1 MSEKKRIELTRLQ
14 GIIAVASFVSGIVIA
29 AVCLFLVPPLGE
41 IASSAISIVSE
52 LLVLCGA
59 ILGVKAS
66 YDVKFRK
73 FEAELQDVIDNE
85 KKLNTQTDNE

>member
-1 MSEKKRIELTRLQ
+1 MTQKKKIELTRLQ
-14 GIIAVASFVSGIVIA
+14 GIIAVASFTSGVLIA
-29 AVCLFLVPPLGE
+29 AVCLFFIEPLGE
-41 IASSAISIVSE
+41 IASSAVSIVSE

-73 FEAELQDVIDNE
+73 FQAELDQVIENE
-85 KKLNTQTDNE
+85 NRNNA

>member
-1 MSEKKRIELTRLQ
+1 MSQRKKIELTRLQ
-14 GIIAVASFVSGIVIA
+14 GIIAVASFSSGVIIA
-29 AVCLFLVPPLGE
+29 SVCLFFIPPLGE
-41 IASSAISIVSE
+41 IASYAISIVSE

-73 FEAELQDVIDNE
+73 FEAELRDVREHEMQPNS
-85 KKLNTQTDNE
+85 

>member
-1 MSEKKRIELTRLQ
+1 MNHRKRIELTRLQ
-14 GIIAVASFVSGIVIA
+14 GSIAVASFTSGVLIA
-29 AVCLFLVPPLGE
+29 VVCIFFIPPLGE

-73 FEAELQDVIDNE
+73 FEAELQDMIDKE
-85 KKLNTQTDNE
+85 KQPTA

>member
-1 MSEKKRIELTRLQ
+1 MTGKKRIELTRLQ
-14 GIIAVASFVSGIVIA
+14 GIIAIASFTSGVVIA

-41 IASSAISIVSE
+41 IANSAISIVSE

-73 FEAELQDVIDNE
+73 FEAELQDMIENE
-85 KKLNTQTDNE
+85 KKLKP

>member
-1 MSEKKRIELTRLQ
+1 MTEKKRIELTKLQ
-14 GIIAVASFVSGIVIA
+14 GIIAIASFTTGVLIA
-29 AVCLFLVPPLGE
+29 AVCLFWIRPLGE
-41 IASSAISIVSE
+41 IANSAISIVSE

-73 FEAELQDVIDNE
+73 FEAELRDVMENE
-85 KKLNTQTDNE
+85 NKHTA

>member
-1 MSEKKRIELTRLQ
+1 MDQKKKIELTRLQ
-14 GIIAVASFVSGIVIA
+14 GIIAVASFTSGVLIA
-29 AVCLFLVPPLGE
+29 AVCLFFIEPLGE
-41 IASSAISIVSE
+41 IASSAVSIVSE

-73 FEAELQDVIDNE
+73 FQAELNQVIENE
-85 KKLNTQTDNE
+85 NRNNA

>member
-1 MSEKKRIELTRLQ
+1 MTEKRRIELTRLQ
-14 GIIAVASFVSGIVIA
+14 GIIAVASFTSGVVIA

-41 IASSAISIVSE
+41 IANSAISIVSE

-66 YDVKFRK
+66 YDTKFRK
-73 FEAELQDVIDNE
+73 FEAELHNVLEHENHP
-85 KKLNTQTDNE
+85 TT

>member
-1 MSEKKRIELTRLQ
+1 MDQKKKIELTRLQ
-14 GIIAVASFVSGIVIA
+14 GIIAVASFSSGVIIA
-29 AVCLFLVPPLGE
+29 AVCLFFIPPLGE
-41 IASSAISIVSE
+41 IASSAVSIVSE

-73 FEAELQDVIDNE
+73 FQAELDQVIENE
-85 KKLNTQTDNE
+85 RKPEN

>member
-1 MSEKKRIELTRLQ
+1 MIMDQKKKIELTRLQ
-14 GIIAVASFVSGIVIA
+14 GIIAVASFTSGVLIA
-29 AVCLFLVPPLGE
+29 AVCLFFIEPLGE
-41 IASSAISIVSE
+41 IASSAVSIVSE

-73 FEAELQDVIDNE
+73 FQAELDQVIENE
-85 KKLNTQTDNE
+85 NRNNA

>member
-1 MSEKKRIELTRLQ
+1 MDQKKKIELTRLQ
-14 GIIAVASFVSGIVIA
+14 GIIAVASFTSGVLIA
-29 AVCLFLVPPLGE
+29 AVCLFFIEPLGE
-41 IASSAISIVSE
+41 IASSAVSIVSE

-73 FEAELQDVIDNE
+73 FQAELAQVIENE
-85 KKLNTQTDNE
+85 NRNNA

>member
-14 GIIAVASFVSGIVIA
+14 GIIAVASFTSGVTIA
-29 AVCLFLVPPLGE
+29 AMCLFFIPPLGE
-41 IASSAISIVSE
+41 IASSAVSIVSE

-73 FEAELQDVIDNE
+73 FQAELDHMIENE
-85 KKLNTQTDNE
+85 KQPTT

>member
-1 MSEKKRIELTRLQ
+1 MDQKKKIELTRLQ
-14 GIIAVASFVSGIVIA
+14 GIIAVASFSCGVIIA
-29 AVCLFLVPPLGE
+29 SVCLFFIPPLGE
-41 IASSAISIVSE
+41 IASSAVSIVSE

-73 FEAELQDVIDNE
+73 FEAELNQVIENDNR
-85 KKLNTQTDNE
+85 NTP

>member
-1 MSEKKRIELTRLQ
+1 MDQKKKIELTRLQ
-14 GIIAVASFVSGIVIA
+14 GIIAVASFTSGVLIA
-29 AVCLFLVPPLGE
+29 AVCLFFIEPLGE
-41 IASSAISIVSE
+41 IASSAVSIVSE

-73 FEAELQDVIDNE
+73 FEAELSQVIENE
-85 KKLNTQTDNE
+85 NRNNA

>member
-1 MSEKKRIELTRLQ
+1 MAQKKKIELTRLQ
-14 GIIAVASFVSGIVIA
+14 GIIAVASFTSGVTIA
-29 AVCLFLVPPLGE
+29 AVCLFFIPPLGE
-41 IASSAISIVSE
+41 IASSAVSIVSE

-73 FEAELQDVIDNE
+73 FEAELNQVIEDENR
-85 KKLNTQTDNE
+85 NTP

>member
-1 MSEKKRIELTRLQ
+1 MAQKKKIELTRLQ
-14 GIIAVASFVSGIVIA
+14 GIIAVASFSSGVIIA
-29 AVCLFLVPPLGE
+29 SVCLFFIPPLGE
-41 IASSAISIVSE
+41 IASSAVSIVSE

-73 FEAELQDVIDNE
+73 FEAELNQVIENE
-85 KKLNTQTDNE
+85 KQITT

>member
-1 MSEKKRIELTRLQ
+1 MTMAQKKNIELTRLQ
-14 GIIAVASFVSGIVIA
+14 GIIEVASFSSGVLIA
-29 AVCLFLVPPLGE
+29 AVCLFFIPPLGE

-59 ILGVKAS
+59 ILGVKVS

-73 FEAELQDVIDNE
+73 FEAELRDVREHEIQPNS
-85 KKLNTQTDNE
+85 

>member
-1 MSEKKRIELTRLQ
+1 MTEKKRIELTKLQ
-14 GIIAVASFVSGIVIA
+14 GIIASASFTTGVLIA
-29 AVCLFLVPPLGE
+29 AVCLFWIPPLGE
-41 IASSAISIVSE
+41 IANSAISIVSE

-73 FEAELQDVIDNE
+73 FEAELRDVMENE
-85 KKLNTQTDNE
+85 NKHTA